1 MVKNAQLN
9 SEPIDMALSKNATI
23 GIIVVVAVVIVAIAA
38 AVVLSNNNGNNPQPY
53 PDTGVT
59 ISTFVDYNG
68 NSATVH
74 FDKEPERVVA
84 GCNTALN
91 LLLYLGLG
99 DKIVGVYYDEEDI
112 WDEVK
117 DEYDKLVKR
126 IGEKDADGAKH
137 LSGNIQKDV
146 LLSWQPDLV
155 IGWVAWTDDKLGSE
169 KFWNDNGC
177 NVMSFNTMTSNQYR
191 TVQLMKVDYD
201 NVGKIFNIPSKTTE
215 IYNNIID
222 VINEITM
229 KMKGMDTLYYALV
242 DGAVNTEKGTV
253 WVYKN
258 TNFIASVLNGMG
270 LTNAFP
276 DGGTISLAKVY
287 EVIGTT
293 NIDLLFFITY
303 GGVTYEKSLKSWQDD
318 VDLSKCDAIKKK
330 RTLEMKLSCSYG
342 TSPELLT
349 ALEAIYQFIKGM

>member
-1 MVKNAQLN
+1 
-9 SEPIDMALSKNATI
+9 MAISKNAMI
-23 GIIVVVAVVIVAIAA
+23 GIVVVLVAAIVIIGAVVVM
-38 AVVLSNNNGNNPQPY
+38 NNGSGSNPY
-53 PDTGVT
+53 PKDGVKVT
-59 ISTFVDYNG
+59 TFVDYNG
-68 NSATVH
+68 NTAEITFTEV
-74 FDKEPERVVA
+74 PERVVC

-91 LLLYLGLG
+91 LMLYLGLG
-99 DKIVGVYYDEEDI
+99 DKIVGVYYDEEEI
-112 WDEVK
+112 WEEVK

-126 IGEKDADGAKH
+126 IGETDASGSNH
-137 LSGNIQKDV
+137 LSGNIATDV

-177 NVMSFNTMTSNQYR
+177 NVMSFNTMTSNAYR

-201 NVGKIFNIPSKTTE
+201 NMGKIFNISDKTTKV
-215 IYNNIID
+215 YNDLID

-229 KMKGMDTLYYALV
+229 KMKGKDTLYYALV
-242 DGAVNTEKGTV
+242 DGAVNIEKGTV

-258 TNFIASVLNGMG
+258 TNFIASVLNTMG

-276 DGGTISLAKVY
+276 DGGTVPLSKVY

-293 NIDLLFFITY
+293 NIDMIFFVTY

-318 VDLSKCDAIKKK
+318 PDLKKCDAISKNH
-330 RTLEMKLSCSYG
+330 TLEMKLSCSYG
-342 TSPELLT
+342 TSPELLIFMEEVYDYVSK
-349 ALEAIYQFIKGM
+349 LV

>member
-1 MVKNAQLN
+1 
-9 SEPIDMALSKNATI
+9 MALSKNAII
-23 GIIVVVAVVIVAIAA
+23 GIVAVVIIVIAA
-38 AVVLSNNNGNNPQPY
+38 AGAVMLMNNNNSNPY
-53 PDTGVT
+53 PSEGVKIT
-59 ISTFVDYNG
+59 TFTDYNG
-68 NSATVH
+68 NTAEITFTQV
-74 FDKEPERVVA
+74 PERVVV

-99 DKIVGVYYDEEDI
+99 DKIVGAYYDEEEV

-117 DEYDKLVKR
+117 DEYDKLCKR
-126 IGEKDADGAKH
+126 IGENDAEGARHISK
-137 LSGNIQKDV
+137 NISTDV
-146 LLSWQPDLV
+146 LLSWEPDLV
-155 IGWVAWTDDKLGSE
+155 IGWVSWNADGLGTE
-169 KFWNDNGC
+169 KFFNDNGC

-201 NVGKIFNIPSKTTE
+201 NVGKIFNISDKTTKM
-215 IYNNIID
+215 YNDVID
-222 VINEITM
+222 VINEVTM
-229 KMKGMDTLYYALV
+229 KMKGKETLYYALV
-242 DGAVNTEKGTV
+242 DGAVNVDKGTV

-276 DGGTISLAKVY
+276 DGGTVSLAKVY
-287 EVIGTT
+287 EAIGTT
-293 NIDLLFFITY
+293 DIDMIFFVTY

-318 VDLSKCDAIKKK
+318 ADLSKCGAIKNK

-349 ALEAIYQFIKGM
+349 FMESVYNFIEKMR

>member
-1 MVKNAQLN
+1 
-9 SEPIDMALSKNATI
+9 MALSKNATI
-23 GIIVVVAVVIVAIAA
+23 GIVVVIIIVVIAA
-38 AVVLSNNNGNNPQPY
+38 AAVLMMNNNNGGNNPDPY
-53 PDTGVT
+53 PESGVT
-59 ISTFVDYNG
+59 ITTFTDYNG
-68 NSATVH
+68 NTADVH
-74 FDKEPERVVA
+74 FDKVPERVVA

-99 DKIVGVYYDEEDI
+99 DKIIGAYYDEEDV

-126 IGEKDADGAKH
+126 IGEKDKDGSKH

-155 IGWVAWTDDKLGSE
+155 IGWVSWNDNGLGTE

-201 NVGKIFNIPSKTTE
+201 NVGKIFNISDKTTK
-215 IYNNIID
+215 IYNDIID
-222 VINEITM
+222 VINDITL
-229 KMKGMDTLYYALV
+229 KMKGKDTLYYALV

-253 WVYKN
+253 WVYNNK
-258 TNFIASVLNGMG
+258 NFIATVLNGMG

-287 EVIGTT
+287 EAIGTT
-293 NIDLLFFITY
+293 NIDLLFFVTY
-303 GGVTYEKSLKSWQDD
+303 GGVTYDKSLKSWQDD
-318 VDLSKCDAIKKK
+318 ADLSKCAAIKNKH
-330 RTLEMKLSCSYG
+330 TLEMKLSCSYG

-349 ALEAIYQFIKGM
+349 ALQSIYEYIQKM